1 MFGTYFYHEI
11 LRKVIISFGTMF
23 NGLVIKKDNDG
34 DKVFSEIRVPLAYG
48 PTQKFLARLEQD
60 ATLKKGTQISL
71 PRMSFEF
78 LGLQYD
84 QSRKLTTTQ
93 TFVTR
98 NADSDKT
105 GVKKAF
111 MPVPYNM
118 SFELSIY
125 TKLNDDML
133 QILEQILP
141 NFQPG
146 YTVSIKL
153 LEDVAEKR
161 DVPIILENISMQDD
175 YEGDFS
181 TRRALIYTLRFS
193 AKTYLFG
200 PVSSTGIIKKT
211 IVDYTTRP
219 DMNRELR
226 YTAVPRAIKDYTG
239 DVATNTTQDIDLAAT
254 LIKVQDS
261 SSLSADT
268 YIDVNGEQMFIKS
281 ISGTDVTVERGK
293 DNTTIKEHVSGS
305 PIKNITAAD
314 TALIEVGDDFGFDGN
329 FEEFI

>member
-1 MFGTYFYHEI
+1 MINPE
-11 LRKVIISFGTMF
+11 
-23 NGLVIKKDNDG
+23 
-34 DKVFSEIRVPLAYG
+34 
-48 PTQKFLARLEQD
+48 
-60 ATLKKGTQISL
+60 
-71 PRMSFEF
+71 
-78 LGLQYD
+78 
-84 QSRKLTTTQ
+84 KLTTTQ

-105 GVKKAF
+105 GVKKAY

-141 NFQPG
+141 YFQPG

-153 LEDVAEKR
+153 LDDVAEKR

-193 AKTYLFG
+193 KTYLFG

-211 IVDYTTRP
+211 
-219 DMNRELR
+219 NC
-226 YTAVPRAIKDYTG
+226 
-239 DVATNTTQDIDLAAT
+239 
-254 LIKVQDS
+254 
-261 SSLSADT
+261 
-268 YIDVNGEQMFIKS
+268 
-281 ISGTDVTVERGK
+281 
-293 DNTTIKEHVSGS
+293 
-305 PIKNITAAD
+305 
-314 TALIEVGDDFGFDGN
+314 
-329 FEEFI
+329 